1 MKTLETMRTRLV
13 RRSEMV
19 PCKSAFIDAHTPGSH
34 LKDNFSI
41 IGPGVTENKEQFINI
56 REPHGFNIG
65 AAGQPPYIKNS
76 LHSHFTAE
84 VFLIQEGTF
93 DIYWGLHAENHTIL
107 TEGDVVSIP
116 TNCFRGFENIGDKYG
131 FLFAILGGDDTG
143 GVEWAPQVFE
153 DAEDHGL
160 VLLEDYGVWDTN
172 KCPIPKGATQVRP
185 MSPEKAATYKN
196 YSTDE
201 MELRICRS
209 GALKPLK
216 DHPLKFGEYGSIQL
230 HRLIGIKEAVIPG
243 GDEFELSL
251 FVAKPGGGY
260 KTFSR
265 SEKEV
270 LICYE
275 GTWKVDWTAEGYKG
289 SILLNAG
296 DLLSVPEHF
305 GRSVECVGNNK
316 GSLYSVINENSPKDP
331 GWTN

>member
-1 MKTLETMRTRLV
+1 
-13 RRSEMV
+13 
-19 PCKSAFIDAHTPGSH
+19 
-34 LKDNFSI
+34 
-41 IGPGVTENKEQFINI
+41 
-56 REPHGFNIG
+56 
-65 AAGQPPYIKNS
+65 
-76 LHSHFTAE
+76 
-84 VFLIQEGTF
+84 
-93 DIYWGLHAENHTIL
+93 
-107 TEGDVVSIP
+107 
-116 TNCFRGFENIGDKYG
+116 
-131 FLFAILGGDDTG
+131 
-143 GVEWAPQVFE
+143 
-153 DAEDHGL
+153 
-160 VLLEDYGVWDTN
+160 
-172 KCPIPKGATQVRP
+172 

-209 GALKPLK
+209 DALKPLK
-216 DHPLKFGEYGSIQL
+216 NHPLKFGEYGSIQL

>member
-216 DHPLKFGEYGSIQL
+216 NHPLKFGEYGSIQL

-331 GWTN
+331 SWTN

>member
-172 KCPIPKGATQVRP
+172 KCPIPKGATQVRS

-216 DHPLKFGEYGSIQL
+216 NHPLKFGEYGSIQL

>member
-216 DHPLKFGEYGSIQL
+216 NHPLKFGEYGSIQL

-331 GWTN
+331 GWAN